1 MKCIDR
7 YIINYIIYIWNF
19 PFIEKLLIYLCHSL
33 QNNFWKNIPLIALIL
48 YINIPLSEISLF
60 SEITEKSYTFVE
72 NIHLR
77 EYDNSQR
84 AIM

>member
-1 MKCIDR
+1 MEEI
-7 YIINYIIYIWNF
+7 
-19 PFIEKLLIYLCHSL
+19 P
-33 QNNFWKNIPLIALIL
+33 NISKYSFNRFNPLK
-48 YINIPLSEISLF
+48 NIPLSEHSLF

-84 AIM
+84 AIV

>member
-1 MKCIDR
+1 MKLSIYR
-7 YIINYIIYIWNF
+7 KIINISMSF
-19 PFIEKLLIYLCHSL
+19 STKLY
-33 QNNFWKNIPLIALIL
+33 FWKNIPLIALIL
-48 YINIPLSEISLF
+48 CINIPLSEISLF